1 LRLLQLI
8 EVNRLSSCSRGLF
21 NVKAT
26 TEAGKAF
33 GAYPPLRDDLHATS
47 PDREWEA
54 IAEPTFL

>member
-33 GAYPPLRDDLHATS
+33 GAYPLLETTYTRLHLIGNGKPLLNQR
-47 PDREWEA
+47 
-54 IAEPTFL
+54 F